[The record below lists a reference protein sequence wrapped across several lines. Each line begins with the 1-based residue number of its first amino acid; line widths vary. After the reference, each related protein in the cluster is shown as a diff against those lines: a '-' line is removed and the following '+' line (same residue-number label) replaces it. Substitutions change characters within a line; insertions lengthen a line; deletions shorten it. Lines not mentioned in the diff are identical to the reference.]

1 MTDYGHDLL
10 FGANPEAPPERGT
23 AVVEL
28 AELTERVGLDLVSLA
43 DHPYWTDRLD
53 TMTLLSVI
61 VARTSAVRVLPALA
75 NLPLRPPVAL
85 ARAAA
90 TLDILSDGRFELGVG
105 GGALWDQI
113 AAEGGPRHT
122 PGESIAALEEAV
134 RIIRALWTPGDA
146 VRFDGRHYQLDGA
159 TPGPY
164 PVHNVPIWLGAYRP
178 RMLQLTGRVADSWLP
193 SSVYFPPEQLP
204 AANAIIDEA
213 ATDAGRAPEAV
224 RRAYNIAGE
233 FTADG
238 GGFLQGS
245 PKAWVEQLADIALTA
260 GISTFIL
267 YRVGSADV
275 IRQFAA
281 ETVPAVRE
289 IVASERSRSAGQRGE
304 PIPSQDGGS

>member
-10 FGANPEAPPERGT
+10 FGANPESPPEGSGDI
-23 AVVEL
+23 VEL
-28 AELTERVGLDLVSLA
+28 AKLTEQVGLDLVTIA
-43 DHPYWTDRLD
+43 DHPYIPDQLD
-53 TMTLLSVI
+53 TMALLSVI
-61 VARTSAVRVLPALA
+61 AARTSTLRVLPALA

-85 ARAAA
+85 ARTAA

-105 GGALWDQI
+105 SGAVWDQI

-134 RIIRALWTPGDA
+134 RIIRALWTPGDP
-146 VRFDGRHYQLDGA
+146 VRFDGRHYRLDGVA
-159 TPGPY
+159 PGPF
-164 PVHNVPIWLGAYRP
+164 PVHDIPIWLGAYRP
-178 RMLQLTGRVADSWLP
+178 RMLQMTGRIADCWLP
-193 SSVYFPPEQLP
+193 SSPYLPPEHLA

-213 ATDAGRAPEAV
+213 ASDAGRAPQAV

-233 FTADG
+233 FTAEG
-238 GGFLQGS
+238 GGFLQGP
-245 PKAWVEQLADIALTA
+245 PKAWVEQLAELALTQ

-267 YRVGSADV
+267 YRIESADV

-289 IVASERSRSAGQRGE
+289 IVAAERGRPSGQ
-304 PIPSQDGGS
+304 PA